1 MNPTNHM
8 DPIAIGERLAGQ
20 NDRVLF
26 LVTAA
31 AFILAAMWAA
41 KYLADK
47 FAESQSELRRQGAEN
62 LEESRKINTELMIV
76 IANNTAATMT
86 TKEALHRNSSVLQA
100 NSETLRDAQDIIAA
114 MTGTKRFNRP
124 AHQPQGEPISQL

>member
-31 AFILAAMWAA
+31 AFILAAIWAVRA
-41 KYLADK
+41 LAEK
-47 FAESQSELRRQGAEN
+47 FAESQSEVRRQGAEN
-62 LEESRKINTELMIV
+62 LEESRKINAELMIV
-76 IANNTAATMT
+76 ISNNTAATMT
-86 TKEALHRNSSVLQA
+86 TKEALHRNSALLQA
-100 NSETLRDAQDIIAA
+100 NTETLRDAQDIIAA

-124 AHQPQGEPISQL
+124 APPPQGELISQV

>member
-31 AFILAAMWAA
+31 CFIFAAIWAVR
-41 KYLADK
+41 YLADK
-47 FAESQSELRRQGAEN
+47 FAESQAEVRRQGSEN
-62 LEESRKINTELMIV
+62 MEEARKINSELMIV

-86 TKEALHRNSSVLQA
+86 TKEALHRNSAMLAA

-124 AHQPQGEPISQL
+124 APQPQGELISQV

>member
-31 AFILAAMWAA
+31 CFIFAAIWAVR
-41 KYLADK
+41 YLADK
-47 FAESQSELRRQGAEN
+47 FAESQAEVRRQGTEN
-62 LEESRKINTELMIV
+62 IEEARKINSELMIV

-86 TKEALHRNSSVLQA
+86 TKEALHRNSAMLAA
-100 NSETLRDAQDIIAA
+100 NSETLRDAQDVIAA

-124 AHQPQGEPISQL
+124 NHQPQGEPVSQV